1 MKLKIKIV
9 EAIIFHNKTA
19 SKENRLNRPKLAKL
33 AGVTTRS
40 FFDWERGISKP
51 LFVNI
56 VAIHDITGYPIGE
69 LYVKE

>member
-1 MKLKIKIV
+1 MTLKIKIV

-56 VAIHDITGYPIGE
+56 VAIHDITGFPIDQ